1 MAVFYCPKGE
11 AMWEVRIGNRWYDI
25 YSVDSEGCVL
35 AVYDGKFRR
44 FPVSAYDEVR
54 EKGKELV
61 GEVAEEKPVK
71 KVTRR
76 VKKNE

>member
-1 MAVFYCPKGE
+1 
-11 AMWEVRIGNRWYDI
+11 MWEVRVGNNWYDI
-25 YSVDSEGCVL
+25 YSVDSEGGVL
-35 AVYDGKFRR
+35 AVYDGKFRK

-54 EKGKELV
+54 EKGKEPAE
-61 GEVAEEKPVK
+61 EVIEKPTEEKPAR

>member
-1 MAVFYCPKGE
+1 
-11 AMWEVRIGNRWYDI
+11 MWEVRIGNEWYDI

-35 AVYDGKFRR
+35 AVYAGKFRK

-54 EKGKELV
+54 EKGKEPAE
-61 GEVAEEKPVK
+61 EVIEKPIEEKPAR

>member
-1 MAVFYCPKGE
+1 
-11 AMWEVRIGNRWYDI
+11 MWEVRVGNNWYDI
-25 YSVDSEGCVL
+25 YSVDSEGGVL
-35 AVYDGKFRR
+35 AVYDGKFRK

-54 EKGKELV
+54 EKGKEPA
-61 GEVAEEKPVK
+61 EESIEEKPTEEKPVEEKPAK

>member
-1 MAVFYCPKGE
+1 
-11 AMWEVRIGNRWYDI
+11 MWEVRVGNNWYDI

-35 AVYDGKFRR
+35 AVYDGKFRK

-54 EKGKELV
+54 EKGE
-61 GEVAEEKPVK
+61 EPAEEAIEKPIEAK
-71 KVTRR
+71 PARKVTRR

>member
-1 MAVFYCPKGE
+1 
-11 AMWEVRIGNRWYDI
+11 MWEVRSGNNWYDI
-25 YSVDSEGCVL
+25 YSVDSEGGVL
-35 AVYDGKFRR
+35 AVYDGKFRK

-54 EKGKELV
+54 EKGKEPAE
-61 GEVAEEKPVK
+61 EVIEKPVEEKPAR

>member
-1 MAVFYCPKGE
+1 
-11 AMWEVRIGNRWYDI
+11 MWEVRIGNNWYNI
-25 YSVDSEGCVL
+25 YSVDSEGGVL

-54 EKGKELV
+54 EKGSV
-61 GEVAEEKPVK
+61 GEVAEDKPIEKPVEEK
-71 KVTRR
+71 PARKVTRR